1 MIVAM
6 IALFVALGGAAYAGV
21 TLSKNSVRSN
31 TIVNGQV
38 KNVDLAT
45 NSVGALKIKTGAV
58 TSVKVR
64 DGALTGADLAPG
76 AVTPSRISGVPSVR
90 AFNSADE
97 AIPSG
102 AFTSVTLNSERFDA
116 TAMHRTD
123 IDTSRI
129 TIATAGIYLVTGD
142 VTWLTN
148 ATGARELN
156 VRKNGTAIV
165 ARAVQPADVGG
176 NTSDQS
182 LTTLV
187 QLAAG
192 DYVELVVRQNAGAP
206 VSIATASEFS
216 PEFSAVWVAPS

>member
-1 MIVAM
+1 M
-6 IALFVALGGAAYAGV
+6 
-21 TLSKNSVRSN
+21 
-31 TIVNGQV
+31 
-38 KNVDLAT
+38 
-45 NSVGALKIKTGAV
+45 GALKIKNGAV
-58 TSVKVR
+58 TSIKVR
-64 DGALTGADLAPG
+64 DGSLTGADLAPG

-97 AIPSG
+97 AIPTG
-102 AFTSVTLNSERFDA
+102 AFTSLTLNSERFDA
-116 TAMHRTD
+116 TGMHRTD

-142 VTWLTN
+142 VTWLN
-148 ATGARELN
+148 APGGRELN
-156 VRKNGTAIV
+156 VRKNGTTIV
-165 ARAVQPADVGG
+165 ARAVQAADPGA

-206 VSIATASEFS
+206 VTIAAASEYS
-216 PEFSAVWVAPS
+216 PEFSAVWVAPA

>member
-1 MIVAM
+1 MRWVHSRSRA
-6 IALFVALGGAAYAGV
+6 VPSHR
-21 TLSKNSVRSN
+21 SKSE
-31 TIVNGQV
+31 T
-38 KNVDLAT
+38 A
-45 NSVGALKIKTGAV
+45 
-58 TSVKVR
+58 
-64 DGALTGADLAPG
+64 ALTGADLAPG

-97 AIPSG
+97 AIPTG
-102 AFTSVTLNSERFDA
+102 AFTSLTLNSERFDA
-116 TAMHRTD
+116 TGMHRTD

-156 VRKNGTAIV
+156 VRKNGTTIV

-206 VSIATASEFS
+206 VSIAAASEFS